1 MDTMINHASSFL
13 IKLPSEIRLLIYDL
27 VLPYSTYES
36 SLEANDCPVKWHRG
50 TCPAILFVNRRIH
63 EEAAEMLYG
72 NNFFAVY
79 VKQPN
84 GARLPMNESRP
95 DSESFILFSWDH
107 GYWAHPRNKRMLLPD
122 LFKHSNLPDISKLY
136 LSFPCLGRLVGVD
149 AYVRR
154 SSDARFF
161 GLSKWLQECSD
172 RGGSLIPEELDRIR
186 YVYKYKDAFD
196 QIGKLIQA
204 LPQLDFLG
212 LGMNVNV
219 HILTF
224 MGFMIEQILSQ
235 GNIGHCTC
243 FFILSKNNTNFSNT
257 ITENMVLRDPLT
269 HRFEQMLRSDKEV
282 AVEPVA
288 CLSKEA
294 NDMYRLLQ
302 EVRVR
307 QSLQSTNGKDHSFL
321 NPLDIIGQ

>member
-1 MDTMINHASSFL
+1 MDTKINDASSCL
-13 IKLPSEIRLLIYDL
+13 RLPLEIRLLIYDL

-36 SLEANDCPVKWHRG
+36 SLEADDCPVKWHRG
-50 TCPAILFVNRRIH
+50 SCPSILFVSRRMH

-72 NNFFAVY
+72 KNFFAVY

-84 GARLPMNESRP
+84 EARLPMNESRP
-95 DSESFILFSWDH
+95 DLESFILFSWDN
-107 GYWAHPRNKRMLLPD
+107 GYWAHPKNKRLLLPD
-122 LFKHSNLPDISKLY
+122 LFRHSNLLDISKLY
-136 LSFPCLGRLVGVD
+136 LSFPCLGGLVGVD

-154 SSDARFF
+154 SSHARFF
-161 GLSKWLQECSD
+161 GLSKWLQECSA
-172 RGGSLIPEELDRIR
+172 RGGSLVPEELDRIR
-186 YVYKYKDAFD
+186 YVYRYKDAFD
-196 QIGKLIQA
+196 QIGKLIRT
-204 LPQLDFLG
+204 LPQLDFLA

-235 GNIGHCTC
+235 GNLGHCTC
-243 FFILSKNNTNFSNT
+243 FFILSKNSTKVSNT
-257 ITENMVLRDPLT
+257 ITENVVLRDSLT
-269 HRFEQMLRSDKEV
+269 DRFEQMIRSDRQL

-307 QSLQSTNGKDHSFL
+307 QSLQSRSGTDYSFL

>member
-1 MDTMINHASSFL
+1 
-13 IKLPSEIRLLIYDL
+13 
-27 VLPYSTYES
+27 
-36 SLEANDCPVKWHRG
+36 
-50 TCPAILFVNRRIH
+50 
-63 EEAAEMLYG
+63 MLYG
-72 NNFFAVY
+72 KNLFAIY

-84 GARLPMNESRP
+84 EARLPMNESRP
-95 DSESFILFSWDH
+95 DVESFILFSWDH
-107 GYWAHPRNKRMLLPD
+107 GYWAHPKNKRLLLPD
-122 LFKHSNLPDISKLY
+122 LFKHSNLLDISKLY
-136 LSFPCLGRLVGVD
+136 LSFPCLGGLVGVD

-154 SSDARFF
+154 SSHARFF

-172 RGGSLIPEELDRIR
+172 RGGILIPEELDRIR
-186 YVYKYKDAFD
+186 YVYRYKDAFD

-204 LPQLDFLG
+204 LPQLDFLA

-224 MGFMIEQILSQ
+224 MGFMIEQILWQ

-243 FFILSKNNTNFSNT
+243 FFILSKENTNFSNT
-257 ITENMVLRDPLT
+257 IAESFVLRDPLTESFVLRDPLT

-288 CLSKEA
+288 CFSKEA

-307 QSLQSTNGKDHSFL
+307 QSLQSRNGRDHSFL
-321 NPLDIIGQ
+321 NPLDIISQ